1 MLRALM
7 LEKPSGGVEPA
18 KPGPA
23 KPEAVLRQ
31 MEDDALPDGDV
42 TVRIDHSTLNYKDAL
57 AITGKAPIVRVFPM
71 VPGIDFAGTVE
82 SSSRIDFPA
91 GDKVVLTGWGIGED
105 HWGGLSQK
113 ARVKGDWLIPLPDA
127 FTTSRA
133 MAIGTA
139 GFTAM
144 LAVLALED
152 HGVTPETGEV
162 LVTGAVGGVGSIA
175 VCLLSNL
182 GYRVVASTGRTDER
196 GYLKALG
203 AEEVISRDSFSGPV
217 KPLASERWA
226 GVVDSVGGTTL
237 AHALSQT
244 RYAGTVAACGL
255 AQSMDLDTSVAPFI
269 LRGVTLAGIASVFCP
284 RERRLLAWKRLA
296 ADLDVE
302 KLDALT
308 STIPLSDVVRTAPLF
323 LEGRVRGR
331 IVVDVNR

>member
-1 MLRALM
+1 MFRALM
-7 LEKPSGGVEPA
+7 LEEPSTGAEPE
-18 KPGPA
+18 

-42 TVRIDHSTLNYKDAL
+42 LVRIDHSTLNYKDAL
-57 AITGKAPIVRVFPM
+57 AITGAAPIVRNFPM
-71 VPGIDFAGTVE
+71 VPGIDLAGTVE
-82 SSSRIDFPA
+82 FSDRIDFPA
-91 GDKVVLTGWGIGED
+91 GTQVVLTGWGIGET
-105 HWGGLSQK
+105 HWGGLAQK
-113 ARVKGDWLIPLPDA
+113 ARVKGDWLVPLPDA

-152 HGVTPETGEV
+152 HGVTPDSGEV

-175 VCLLSNL
+175 VCLLSKL
-182 GYRVVASTGRTDER
+182 GYRVVASTGRPAEA
-196 GYLKALG
+196 GYLKSLG
-203 AEEVISRDSFSGPV
+203 AAEVIGRDVLDGPV
-217 KPLASERWA
+217 KPLAKERWA
-226 GVVDSVGGTTL
+226 GVVDSVGGTVL
-237 AHALSQT
+237 AHALAQT

-255 AQSMDLDTSVAPFI
+255 AQSMDLPASVAPFI
-269 LRGVTLAGIASVFCP
+269 LRGVTLTGIASVFCP

-296 ADLDVE
+296 ADLEIE

>member
-1 MLRALM
+1 MFRALM
-7 LEKPSGGVEPA
+7 LEEPSAGAEPE
-18 KPGPA
+18 
-23 KPEAVLRQ
+23 KPEAALRQ
-31 MEDDALPDGDV
+31 LEDDTLPDGDV
-42 TVRIDHSTLNYKDAL
+42 LVQIDHSTLNYKDAL
-57 AITGKAPIVRVFPM
+57 AITGAAPIVRSFPM
-71 VPGIDFAGTVE
+71 VPGIDLAGTVE
-82 SSSRIDFPA
+82 FSDRIDFPA
-91 GDKVVLTGWGIGED
+91 GAQVVLTGWGIGET
-105 HWGGLSQK
+105 HWGGLAQK
-113 ARVKGDWLIPLPDA
+113 ARVKGDWLVPLPDA

-152 HGVTPETGEV
+152 HGVTPDSGEV

-175 VCLLSNL
+175 VCLLSKL
-182 GYRVVASTGRTDER
+182 GYRVVASTGRPAEA
-196 GYLKALG
+196 GYLKSLG
-203 AEEVISRDSFSGPV
+203 AAEVIGRDGQDGPV
-217 KPLASERWA
+217 KPLAKERWA
-226 GVVDSVGGTTL
+226 GVVDSVGGTVL
-237 AHALSQT
+237 AHALAQT

-255 AQSMDLDTSVAPFI
+255 AQRMDLPASVAPFI
-269 LRGVTLAGIASVFCP
+269 LRGVTLTGIASVFCP

-296 ADLDVE
+296 ADLEIE

>member
-1 MLRALM
+1 MFRALM
-7 LEKPSGGVEPA
+7 LEEPSAGAEPE
-18 KPGPA
+18 
-23 KPEAVLRQ
+23 KPEAALRQ

-42 TVRIDHSTLNYKDAL
+42 LVRIDHSTLNYKDAL
-57 AITGKAPIVRVFPM
+57 AITGAAPIVRSFPM

-82 SSSRIDFPA
+82 FSDRIDFPA
-91 GDKVVLTGWGIGED
+91 GEKVVLTGWGIGET
-105 HWGGLSQK
+105 HWGGLAQK
-113 ARVKGDWLIPLPDA
+113 ARVKGDWLVPLPDA

-152 HGVTPETGEV
+152 HGVTPDSGEV

-175 VCLLSNL
+175 VCLLSKL
-182 GYRVVASTGRTDER
+182 GYRVVASTGRAAEG
-196 GYLKALG
+196 GYLKSLG
-203 AEEVISRDSFSGPV
+203 AAEVIGRDVLDGPV
-217 KPLASERWA
+217 RPLEKERWA
-226 GVVDSVGGTTL
+226 GVVDSVGGTVL
-237 AHALSQT
+237 AHALAQT

-255 AQSMDLDTSVAPFI
+255 AQSMDLPASVAPFI
-269 LRGVTLAGIASVFCP
+269 LRGVTLTGIASVFCP

-296 ADLDVE
+296 TDLEIE

>member
-1 MLRALM
+1 MFRALM
-7 LEKPSGGVEPA
+7 LEEPSAGAEPE
-18 KPGPA
+18 

-31 MEDDALPDGDV
+31 LEDDALPAGDV
-42 TVRIDHSTLNYKDAL
+42 LVRIDHSTLNYKDAL
-57 AITGKAPIVRVFPM
+57 AITGAAPIVRNFPM
-71 VPGIDFAGTVE
+71 VPGIDLAGTVE
-82 SSSRIDFPA
+82 FSDRIDFSA
-91 GDKVVLTGWGIGED
+91 GDKVVLTGWGIGET
-105 HWGGLSQK
+105 HWGGLAQK
-113 ARVKGDWLIPLPDA
+113 ARVKGDWLVPLPDA

-152 HGVTPETGEV
+152 HGVTPDSGEV

-175 VCLLSNL
+175 VCLLSKL
-182 GYRVVASTGRTDER
+182 GYRVVASTGRTAEG
-196 GYLKALG
+196 GYLKSLG
-203 AEEVISRDSFSGPV
+203 AAEVIGRDVLDGPV
-217 KPLASERWA
+217 KPLAKERWA
-226 GVVDSVGGTTL
+226 GVVDSVGGTVL
-237 AHALSQT
+237 AHALAQT

-255 AQSMDLDTSVAPFI
+255 AQSMDLPASVAPFI
-269 LRGVTLAGIASVFCP
+269 LRGVTLTGIASVFCP

-296 ADLDVE
+296 ADLEIE